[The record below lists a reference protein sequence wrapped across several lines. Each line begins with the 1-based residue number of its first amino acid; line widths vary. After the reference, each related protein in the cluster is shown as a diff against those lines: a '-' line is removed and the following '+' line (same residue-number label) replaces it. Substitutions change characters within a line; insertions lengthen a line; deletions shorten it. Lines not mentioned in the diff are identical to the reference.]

1 MPLSAPVFSLPQDQA
16 DLHRALARDTGE
28 EALLAPHLARAVA
41 ARDVS
46 QIIALAES
54 VGRPG
59 DIRLYRAWLTRHGTG
74 PAAAPIWYNL
84 GTALHREG
92 QHAAAAAA
100 MEAAHRHRPDLW
112 QAGFGRGLAL
122 EAAGQPE
129 AALAIWRELLPPAAA
144 RLEIHRQMARLE
156 EEQGRLG
163 PAMEEARA
171 TLLID
176 PAQPDVIQHLVHNRQ
191 RTATWPPTDLDIPGV
206 DTAAAERA
214 AGPLAAL
221 ALVDDPGRQAAIS
234 ADWIARK
241 VPPAGP
247 PLAPRAGYRHDRI
260 RIGYLSSDFCRHA
273 MSFLIAG
280 VLEHHDR
287 GRFEIWGFDMSPED
301 GSDLRARVI
310 GALDHHVRLTGVD
323 DAAAA
328 RLIRSAEIDI
338 LIDLNGL
345 TKGARPGILRHKPA
359 PVQATYLGY
368 IGPVPLPQLD
378 WLICD
383 AITVPPAQDADY
395 LPRPLRIEGCYQA
408 NDSAPPVLPSLT
420 REDEG
425 LPPEGFVFT
434 CMSHHYKLTEPMWQT
449 WCRIVAAVPGSV
461 LWLADDNPESG
472 AALRRRWSAAGL
484 AAERLIIAPRT
495 DPARYRARLG
505 LADLFLDTSPYNA
518 GTVASDALRMHLPVV
533 TLLGRAFAGR
543 MCASLLTAVGL
554 EECIAPDLDGY
565 AALAVAIARDPA
577 RHRRLREH
585 LAAGAWDRGLGDTRD
600 FTRRFEAAMERIC
613 LRPDESRP

>member
-1 MPLSAPVFSLPQDQA
+1 MPHSAPVFPLPQDQA
-16 DLHRALARDTGE
+16 ELHQALNADPGDRT
-28 EALLAPHLARAVA
+28 LLAPHLARAVA
-41 ARDVS
+41 ARNVS

-54 VGRPG
+54 MCSPR
-59 DIRLYRAWLTRHGTG
+59 DIRLYRTWLGLHGTG
-74 PAAAPIWYNL
+74 PVSAPIWYNL
-84 GTALHREG
+84 GSALHRDG
-92 QHAAAAAA
+92 QHATAAAA

-129 AALAIWRELLPPAAA
+129 AALAAWRELLPPAAA
-144 RLEIHRQMARLE
+144 RAEIHRQMARLLE
-156 EEQGRLG
+156 DQGQLG

-191 RTATWPPTDLDIPGV
+191 RTVAWPPTELDIPGI
-206 DTAAAERA
+206 DTMSAELA

-221 ALVDDPGRQAAIS
+221 ALVDDPERQAAIS
-234 ADWIARK
+234 ANWIARK
-241 VPPAGP
+241 VPHKRP
-247 PLAPRAGYRHDRI
+247 PLAPRNGYSHDRI

-280 VLEHHDR
+280 LLEHHDR
-287 GRFEIWGFDMSPED
+287 RRFEVWGFDMSPED

-310 GALDHHVRLTGVD
+310 GALDHHVRLTGIDD

-328 RLIRSAEIDI
+328 LVRAAEIDI

-368 IGPVPLPQLD
+368 IGPVPLPELD

-383 AITVPPAQDADY
+383 AITVPPEQDNNY

-408 NDSAPPVLPSLT
+408 NDSETPVLPHLS
-420 REDEG
+420 REEEG
-425 LPPEGFVFT
+425 LPSKGFVFT
-434 CMSHHYKLTEPMWQT
+434 CMSHHYKLTEPMWET

-472 AALRRRWSAAGL
+472 ASLRRRWAAKEL

-518 GTVASDALRMHLPVV
+518 GTVASDALRMNLPVV

-554 EECIAPDLDGY
+554 EDCIAADLDGY
-565 AALAVAIARDPA
+565 AALAVAIARDSE
-577 RHRRLREH
+577 RHRGLKEH
-585 LAAGAWDRGLGDTRD
+585 LAAGAWSRGLGDTRD
-600 FTRRFEAAMERIC
+600 FARRFEAAMERIC
-613 LRPDESRP
+613 LRPEKA